1 MQKVCNKIVLRIDM
15 ITRNAEE
22 TIKLGKELA
31 KGLRGG
37 DIVALYGDLGSGKTT
52 FAKGIGIGL
61 NVKDA
66 RRINS
71 PTFVLIREYKGR
83 IPLYHMDLYRLN
95 NVKAAEDIAVEEY
108 IYGDGVT
115 VIEWAEKLE
124 GALPEKIITVKFKIK
139 SADKRE
145 VEIEDIRH

>member
-1 MQKVCNKIVLRIDM
+1 M